1 MLRKEG
7 SPVTRKLCSLFIQTC
22 SKDRGLIL
30 KEEVWSRAAR
40 LASKGV
46 IVIRVCFPCF
56 VLVLM
61 DCLTLGRWSALH
73 SGENLETFIQ
83 IRYWVRTA
91 SGTPVFWQAPLY
103 RGDRWDSLRQTGGTG
118 PQQQEGLAHIC
129 DRRHSKDNYRK
140 GGKLWESHT
149 SWVLVHQHAS
159 DTY

>member
-7 SPVTRKLCSLFIQTC
+7 SPVTRKLCSLFIRTC

-46 IVIRVCFPCF
+46 IVIRACFPWF
-56 VLVLM
+56 VLILM
-61 DCLTLGRWSALH
+61 GCLTLGRWSALH

-103 RGDRWDSLRQTGGTG
+103 GGTTETHWG
-118 PQQQEGLAHIC
+118 RQVAQGHSS
-129 DRRHSKDNYRK
+129 RRDWPTFVTGDTAKTTIGREEN
-140 GGKLWESHT
+140 WESHT